1 MLKMPNLHAA
11 SFHLSLLKITD
22 IRTYRFTFEYQPP
35 KLASISSFATDSEES
50 GIMRSQDKEPI
61 SIVGISGSL
70 RKASFSAEML
80 RVLAKKSASAIHIHL
95 VTLEEIPPYNED
107 LDTATGVP
115 AVKAL
120 RRLISASDGILIS
133 TPEHNHGIPGVLKNA
148 LDWLSRPAFESCF
161 KDKAVSIISSS
172 RACAGGARARHQLR
186 ETLISMQAQIVMESE
201 FVAGRARRNFEDE
214 VYADE
219 AGLALILK
227 SLNGLKH
234 AAPRL
239 RKESATEMLV
249 GGKTGILDYPRP
261 NENSNRDMAKQ
272 ISPLPQAILQR
283 VKRYIEE
290 HLQDNLSLEELA
302 RETRYSR
309 GHLLRMFRAATGKT
323 PHQYLTERRIE
334 RAKGM
339 LQEAE
344 EISLTNIAAWCGFS
358 SQSHMTRVFHEQVG
372 VTPSAFRRRPD
383 ANASRE
389 PLSNL
394 QPAL

>member
-1 MLKMPNLHAA
+1 
-11 SFHLSLLKITD
+11 
-22 IRTYRFTFEYQPP
+22 
-35 KLASISSFATDSEES
+35 
-50 GIMRSQDKEPI
+50 
-61 SIVGISGSL
+61 
-70 RKASFSAEML
+70 
-80 RVLAKKSASAIHIHL
+80 
-95 VTLEEIPPYNED
+95 
-107 LDTATGVP
+107 
-115 AVKAL
+115 
-120 RRLISASDGILIS
+120 
-133 TPEHNHGIPGVLKNA
+133 
-148 LDWLSRPAFESCF
+148 
-161 KDKAVSIISSS
+161 
-172 RACAGGARARHQLR
+172 
-186 ETLISMQAQIVMESE
+186 MQAQIVMESE

-219 AGLALILK
+219 AELAFILK

-239 RKESATEMLV
+239 RKQSPTEMLV
-249 GGKTGILDYPRP
+249 GGKTGFSITLGPMKTVTG
-261 NENSNRDMAKQ
+261 NMAKQ

-339 LQEAE
+339 LQEAG

-358 SQSHMTRVFHEQVG
+358 SQSHMTRVFREQVG

-389 PLSNL
+389 QLSNL